1 MKDPLEQLTKRPFSA
16 TGPFTLM
23 FQAAGIHDF
32 AAAAR
37 HVLTLPYGRIAD
49 RKNLRL
55 VLKEARG
62 SCTTKHALLA
72 ELAREQGIEV
82 HLTLGI
88 YEMSERNT
96 PGVGRVLSAYGLE
109 YIPEAHCYLRHQS
122 GRIDVT
128 GVPAGAEPID
138 HFLHEEPITLDQIG
152 AYKQELHQRFL
163 RDWISRTDS
172 MRGRSFEDVWRI
184 REACIAALGAAE
196 CSAAQRESSRVP
208 NEQDHRESQRPRED

>member
-1 MKDPLEQLTKRPFSA
+1 MPLDNPGSAHEEFTRGNAMRDSLERLTNRPFSA
-16 TGPFTLM
+16 VGAYTSLIRI
-23 FQAAGIHDF
+23 AGIHDF
-32 AAAAR
+32 AGAAR
-37 HVLTLPYGRIAD
+37 HVRALPYGRIAD
-49 RKNLRL
+49 RKKLWL
-55 VLKEARG
+55 VLEEARG
-62 SCTTKHALLA
+62 TCTTKHALLA
-72 ELAREQGIEV
+72 ELAREQWIDV
-82 HLTLGI
+82 QLTLGI

-152 AYKQELHQRFL
+152 AYKQELHQRLL

-172 MRGRSFEDVWRI
+172 MRG
-184 REACIAALGAAE
+184 
-196 CSAAQRESSRVP
+196 
-208 NEQDHRESQRPRED
+208 

>member
-1 MKDPLEQLTKRPFSA
+1 MKDPLEQLTNRPFSA
-16 TGPFTLM
+16 VGPFTSL
-23 FQAAGIHDF
+23 FQTAGIHDF

-49 RKNLRL
+49 RKKLRL
-55 VLKEARG
+55 VLEEGRG

-96 PGVGRVLSAYGLE
+96 PGVGRVLSAHGLE
-109 YIPEAHCYLRHQS
+109 YIPEAHCYLRHDS

-138 HFLHEEPITLDQIG
+138 HFLHEEPITVDQIG
-152 AYKQELHQRFL
+152 AYKQDLHQRFL
-163 RDWISRTDS
+163 HDWVTLTDS
-172 MRGRSFEDVWRI
+172 VRGRSLEEIWRI
-184 REACIAALGAAE
+184 REACIAALGAGE
-196 CSAAQRESSRVP
+196 CYETQRAS
-208 NEQDHRESQRPRED
+208 